1 MKIALS
7 LFLLLSLANS
17 VLADH
22 TITMRTTFHDPA
34 AAEMKMS
41 SVTRTKDQRQRVE
54 DITEFSGMK
63 MVSVRLLMCDKE
75 QQAQLDPEAKIYT
88 VQSLRPDLS
97 MSDPGPTGQAAK
109 VKEGQGKI
117 LSHYKVEDKGM
128 EKIAQFDAHHW
139 IVDSKVKG
147 SGCIGTF
154 DIESKR
160 EFWSADLPTFSCPIL
175 NTWSNATQTV
185 DKCQVSY
192 ENTGD
197 VDAFQRAMQGQ
208 IVKEITYQDG
218 KPVMTREVVD
228 FSTALLDESLF
239 SLEGYKEVSEAE
251 FQKAQAEKM
260 MRLYSPQQ

>member
-1 MKIALS
+1 MKTTCT
-7 LFLLLSLANS
+7 LLLAFSLATTA
-17 VLADH
+17 LADH
-22 TITMRTTFHDPA
+22 TITMRTTFADPA
-34 AAEMKMS
+34 AASMKIS

-54 DITEFSGMK
+54 DTTEMNGLK

-75 QQAQLDPEAKIYT
+75 QQALLDPEAKIYT
-88 VQSLRPDLS
+88 VQSLRPEIAG
-97 MSDPGPTGQAAK
+97 DPTQAGQAPKA
-109 VKEGQGKI
+109 KEGVGKI
-117 LSHYKVEDKGM
+117 LSHHKVEDKGM

-139 IVDSKVKG
+139 IVETKMKG

-175 NTWSNATQTV
+175 NTWSGTQTI
-185 DKCQVSY
+185 DECQVTY

-197 VDAFQRAMQGQ
+197 AAAFQTAMKGQ
-208 IVKEITYQDG
+208 VVKEIIYQDG
-218 KPVMTREVVD
+218 QPSMTREVVD

-251 FQKAQAEKM
+251 FQKAQTEKM
-260 MRLYSPQQ
+260 MRMYTPNMD